1 MFAGF
6 GWQYAR
12 ARLGAIGS
20 GATFAGMKIWEKG
33 IAVDKKIEQFTVGHD
48 RELDLYLARFD
59 VQASKA
65 QANMLAKVGLL
76 SDAENQQLQQ
86 GLGELAAE
94 IEDGTFTIG
103 EDFEDVHSKIEY
115 YLTEKFGDAGKKIH
129 TARSRNDQVLTAIQL
144 FIKDYTERTAA
155 QMMALAEVL
164 LQKAEAHKNDLLP
177 GYTHFQAAM
186 PSSFGLWFSA
196 YAEHLLL
203 DLALFEAA
211 HTVADQ
217 NPLGSGAGFGSSFPI
232 DREMTTREIGFSSV
246 AVSSVGAQMLR
257 GKTEKTL
264 AFAIAGAAGT
274 LGKLAYDLVMYN
286 SQDLGFVTLPKEFTT
301 GSSIMPHKKNPD
313 VFELVRGHANRLQ
326 ALPNDIILATSNLPS
341 GYHRD
346 FQLLKELLFGPMM
359 QFADLLDMLLF
370 ALPEIKIRPGV
381 IEQAKYDP
389 IFSVENINQLIIAG
403 VPFRDAYQQVGRA
416 VEDGSY
422 VPHREFQTTHLGS
435 IHNLGLAGI
444 QAKVQRWRDGSA
456 LFAKR

>member
-1 MFAGF
+1 
-6 GWQYAR
+6 
-12 ARLGAIGS
+12 
-20 GATFAGMKIWEKG
+20 MKIWEKG
-33 IAVDKKIEQFTVGHD
+33 FSVNDTIEKFTVGHD
-48 RELDLYLARFD
+48 RVLDMYLAPFD
-59 VQASKA
+59 MRASKA
-65 QANMLAKVGLL
+65 QANMLAKVGLV
-76 SDAENQQLQQ
+76 SEIERQQLVS
-86 GLGELAAE
+86 GLDELLAQVAA
-94 IEDGTFTIG
+94 GTFQIE

-115 YLTEKFGDAGKKIH
+115 YLTEKFGDAGRKIH

-144 FIKDYTERTAA
+144 FLKDYTEQISTKIV
-155 QMMALAEVL
+155 ALVEVL

-211 HTVADQ
+211 HKMADQ

-232 DREMTTREIGFSSV
+232 DREMTTREMGFGSV
-246 AVSSVGAQMLR
+246 AVSAVGAQMLR

-274 LGKLAYDLVMYN
+274 LGKMAYDLVLYN
-286 SQDLGFVTLPKEFTT
+286 SQDLGFVNLPKEFTT

-326 ALPNDIILATSNLPS
+326 ALPNDIMLATSNLPS

-359 QFADLLDMLLF
+359 QFADLLDILLF
-370 ALPEIKIRPGV
+370 ALPEIQIKAGV

-389 IFSVENINQLIIAG
+389 IYSVENINQLIIAG
-403 VPFRDAYQQVGRA
+403 MPFRDAYQQVGRS

-422 VPHREFQTTHLGS
+422 VPHRTFQTTHLGS
-435 IHNLGLAGI
+435 IHNLGLDVIA
-444 QAKVQRWRDGSA
+444 AKVTRWKEGSE
-456 LFAKR
+456 LFLMKNKE

>member
-1 MFAGF
+1 
-6 GWQYAR
+6 
-12 ARLGAIGS
+12 
-20 GATFAGMKIWEKG
+20 MKIWEKG
-33 IAVDKKIEQFTVGHD
+33 FLVNDTIEKFTVGQD
-48 RELDLYLARFD
+48 RLLDLHLAPFD
-59 VQASKA
+59 LRASKA
-65 QANMLAKVGLL
+65 QANMLAKVGLI
-76 SDAENQQLQQ
+76 SETERQQLVA
-86 GLGELAAE
+86 GLDELLAQVAAGTFR
-94 IEDGTFTIG
+94 IED
-103 EDFEDVHSKIEY
+103 EFEDVHSKIEH

-144 FIKDYTERTAA
+144 FLKDYAERMAA
-155 QMMALAEVL
+155 KMLALAEVL
-164 LQKAEAHKNDLLP
+164 LQKAAAHENDLLP

-211 HTVADQ
+211 HRVADQ

-232 DREMTTREIGFSSV
+232 DREMTTREMGFGSL
-246 AVSSVGAQMLR
+246 AVSAVGAQMLR

-274 LGKLAYDLVMYN
+274 LGKLAYDLVLYN
-286 SQDLGFVTLPKEFTT
+286 SQDLGFVNLPKEFTT

-346 FQLLKELLFGPMM
+346 FQLLKELLFGPMV
-359 QFADLLDMLLF
+359 QFAELLDMLLF
-370 ALPEIKIRPGV
+370 ALPEISVNSGV

-422 VPHREFQTTHLGS
+422 VPHREFRTTHLGS
-435 IHNLGLAGI
+435 IHHLGLEVIAEKMR
-444 QAKVQRWRDGSA
+444 QWRQESA
-456 LFAKR
+456 LFEAGLRGRG

>member
-1 MFAGF
+1 
-6 GWQYAR
+6 
-12 ARLGAIGS
+12 
-20 GATFAGMKIWEKG
+20 MKIWEKG

-48 RELDLYLARFD
+48 RELDLYLAKFD
-59 VQASKA
+59 VHASRA

-86 GLGELAAE
+86 GLNELASE
-94 IEDGTFTIG
+94 IEGGAFTIG
-103 EDFEDVHSKIEY
+103 EEFEDVHSKIEY

-144 FIKDYTERTAA
+144 FIKDYTEHTAA
-155 QMMALAEVL
+155 RMLALAEVL

-211 HTVADQ
+211 HKVADQ

-232 DREMTTREIGFSSV
+232 DREMTTQEMGFGSV

-274 LGKLAYDLVMYN
+274 LGKLAYDLVLYN

-313 VFELVRGHANRLQ
+313 VFELVRGQANRLQ

-359 QFADLLDMLLF
+359 QFAELLDMLLF
-370 ALPEIKIRPGV
+370 ALPEIKIKPGV

-422 VPHREFQTTHLGS
+422 VPHREFQTSHLGS
-435 IHNLGLAGI
+435 IHNLGLDVVA
-444 QAKVQRWRDGSA
+444 AKVAQWKHGSP
-456 LFAKR
+456 LFN

>member
-1 MFAGF
+1 
-6 GWQYAR
+6 
-12 ARLGAIGS
+12 
-20 GATFAGMKIWEKG
+20 MKIWEKG
-33 IAVDKKIEQFTVGHD
+33 FSVNDIIEKFTVGRD
-48 RELDLYLARFD
+48 RELDMCLAPFD
-59 VQASKA
+59 MQASKA
-65 QANMLAKVGLL
+65 HANMLAKVGLITGP
-76 SDAENQQLQQ
+76 ERRQLIA
-86 GLGELAAE
+86 GLDELLAQVATGTFR
-94 IEDGTFTIG
+94 IED
-103 EDFEDVHSKIEY
+103 EFEDVHSKIEH

-144 FIKDYTERTAA
+144 FIKDYTEQITAK
-155 QMMALAEVL
+155 MLALAEVL

-203 DLALFEAA
+203 DLHLFEAA
-211 HTVADQ
+211 YAVADQ

-232 DREMTTREIGFSSV
+232 DREMTTRELGFGSLV
-246 AVSSVGAQMLR
+246 VSSVGAQMLR

-274 LGKLAYDLVMYN
+274 LGKLAYDLVLYN

-313 VFELVRGHANRLQ
+313 VFELVRAHANRLQ
-326 ALPNDIILATSNLPS
+326 ALPNSIVLATSNLPS

-346 FQLLKELLFGPMM
+346 FQLLKELLFGPMLE
-359 QFADLLDMLLF
+359 FGDLLDILLF
-370 ALPEIKIRPGV
+370 ALPEIQVKAGV

-389 IFSVENINQLIIAG
+389 IFSVENINQLIVAG

-416 VEDGSY
+416 VDDGSY
-422 VPHREFQTTHLGS
+422 VPHRTFRTTHLGS
-435 IHNLGLAGI
+435 IHNPGLVEIA
-444 QAKVQRWRDGSA
+444 AKLAQWKAGSA
-456 LFAKR
+456 LFGAVAGPA

>member
-1 MFAGF
+1 
-6 GWQYAR
+6 
-12 ARLGAIGS
+12 
-20 GATFAGMKIWEKG
+20 MKIWNKG
-33 IAVDKKIEQFTVGHD
+33 IAVDKKIEQFTVGRD
-48 RELDLYLARFD
+48 RELDMYLAQFD

-65 QANMLAKVGLL
+65 QANMLAKAGLL
-76 SDAENQQLQQ
+76 SEEENQQLQQ
-86 GLGELAAE
+86 GLSELTAQL
-94 IEDGTFTIG
+94 EDGTFTIE

-144 FIKDYTERTAA
+144 FLKDYTERAA
-155 QMMALAEVL
+155 AKTLELVQVL
-164 LQKAEAHKNDLLP
+164 LQKAETHKEDLMP

-232 DREMTTREIGFSSV
+232 DRQMTTQEMGFGNL

-257 GKTEKTL
+257 GKTEKTV
-264 AFAIAGAAGT
+264 AFALAGMAAT
-274 LGKLAYDLVMYN
+274 LAKMAYDLVMYN
-286 SQDLGFVTLPKEFTT
+286 SQDMAFVELPKEFTT

-313 VFELVRGHANRLQ
+313 VFELIRGRCNALQ
-326 ALPNDIILATSNLPS
+326 ALPNTLMLATSNLPS

-346 FQLLKELLFGPMM
+346 FQILKELLFEPMT
-359 QFADLLDMLLF
+359 QFLDILDIVLF
-370 ALPEIKIRPGV
+370 ALPQLKIKPNLLNQ
-381 IEQAKYDP
+381 EKYDAV
-389 IFSVENINQLIIAG
+389 FTVENINQLIQSG
-403 VPFRDAYQQVGRA
+403 TPFRTAYKQVGLA

-422 VPHREFQTTHLGS
+422 VPHKEFHTTHLGS
-435 IHNLGLAGI
+435 VHNLGLEEI
-444 QAKVQRWRDGSA
+444 QEKVQRLREKSG
-456 LFAKR
+456 LFKAR

>member
-1 MFAGF
+1 
-6 GWQYAR
+6 
-12 ARLGAIGS
+12 
-20 GATFAGMKIWEKG
+20 MKIWEKG
-33 IAVDKKIEQFTVGHD
+33 IAVDKKIERFTVGHD
-48 RELDLYLARFD
+48 RELDLYLAKFD

-65 QANMLAKVGLL
+65 QANMLAKAGLL
-76 SDAENQQLQQ
+76 SEAENQQLQQ

-94 IEDGTFTIG
+94 IEAGVFTIG
-103 EDFEDVHSKIEY
+103 EEFEDVHSKIEN

-144 FIKDYTERTAA
+144 FIKDYAERTAA
-155 QMMALAEVL
+155 QMLALTEVL
-164 LQKAEAHKNDLLP
+164 LQKAEAHKSDLLP

-211 HTVADQ
+211 HRVADQ

-232 DREMTTREIGFSSV
+232 DREMTTREMGFGSV

-274 LGKLAYDLVMYN
+274 LGKLAYDLVLYN

-326 ALPNDIILATSNLPS
+326 ALPNDIMLATSNLPS

-346 FQLLKELLFGPMM
+346 FQLLKELLFGPMV

-370 ALPEIKIRPGV
+370 ALPEIKINPGV
-381 IEQAKYDP
+381 IEQVKYDP

-422 VPHREFQTTHLGS
+422 VPHRTFQTTHLGS
-435 IHNLGLAGI
+435 IHRLGLAEIAG
-444 QAKVQRWRDGSA
+444 KVQRWKQESP
-456 LFAKR
+456 LFKPTQA